1 MLQFR
6 PLRLITFV
14 LLHRPR
20 TLTFLLQLPLI
31 LLPTV
36 SSLILPHLRTAHRL
50 LKETR
55 YDFNLLLVMCC
66 LTRQLTIGAS
76 EPRTSTVQANS
87 VTGLLPRVSLLI
99 WPPQLIVGS
108 NPTVVSLKGIL

>member
-20 TLTFLLQLPLI
+20 TLTFLLL
-31 LLPTV
+31 TV
-36 SSLILPHLRTAHRL
+36 SSLILPHLRTAPRL

-66 LTRQLTIGAS
+66 LPRQLTIGAS

-99 WPPQLIVGS
+99 WRPQLIVGS